1 MDNYNNDDVGG
12 ATALG
17 LDRTEARAF
26 IMQSDANRTS

>member
-1 MDNYNNDDVGG
+1 MDNYSGTDVGG

-17 LDRTEARAF
+17 LDRNEARAF